1 MLSKIYNLLRYCY
14 EDSIE
19 AEIAGMEFQLF
30 IISAKSLLPY
40 EEQVGC
46 MFDTNRYKKE
56 AELFSY
62 YKNGRDTVVEGFLN
76 KNEPSSMEDVLL
88 EYKILPIVTANTAYD
103 TIIEEA
109 LKCVLLFTVNI
120 HSVINTVILSSVI
133 HEYLS
138 EDFAEAESIKYKTKE
153 RLIQFSLKDF
163 MVKNKLNPD
172 KGCLIDFEKERVKM
186 MMKDGYLTDNKLIE
200 SRALQFIINNRKST
214 KEVNLNNEA
223 VLNNFAAYLL
233 KLRKGT
239 LNPEKLRIDVTK
251 EYDFK
256 SYLRNSSF
264 THPLLGRCTVVK
276 RNDRE
281 IILKNKVGLLKVNI

>member
-1 MLSKIYNLLRYCY
+1 MLPKIYNLLRYCY
-14 EDSIE
+14 EESIE

-40 EEQVGC
+40 EEKVGC

-62 YKNGRDTVVEGFLN
+62 YKNGRDAVVEGFLN
-76 KNEPSSMEDVLL
+76 KKGPSLSADGLL
-88 EYKILPIVTANTAYD
+88 EYKILPIVMANTDYD

-120 HSVINTVILSSVI
+120 QSIINTVILSSVI

-138 EDFAEAESIKYKTKE
+138 EDSAEVESIRYKTKE

-163 MVKNKLNPD
+163 MGKNKLNPD
-172 KGCLIDFEKERVKM
+172 KGYLIGFEKERVKV
-186 MMKDGYLTDNKLIE
+186 MMKDGYLTENMLNE
-200 SRALQFIINNRKST
+200 SRVLQFIINNNKSA
-214 KEVNLNNEA
+214 KEINFNNEI
-223 VLNNFAAYLL
+223 VLNNFAAYIL

-239 LNPEKLRIDVTK
+239 LNPEKLRIDGTK

-264 THPLLGRCTVVK
+264 SHPLLGKCIVVK